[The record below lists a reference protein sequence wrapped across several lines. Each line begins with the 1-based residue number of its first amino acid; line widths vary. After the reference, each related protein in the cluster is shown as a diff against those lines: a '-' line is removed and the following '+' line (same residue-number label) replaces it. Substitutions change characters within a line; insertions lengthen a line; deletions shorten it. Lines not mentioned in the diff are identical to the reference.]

1 MQNPQVLENTG
12 GHPFLAAPLGYFWA
26 LCYYDFM
33 ISIPQTFIFI
43 GRSGS
48 GKGTQ
53 ATLLQAYL
61 EKGTSGGTS
70 GGADG
75 ADQAKLPVK
84 YLQTGAEFRSFLQG
98 TTYTQK
104 TAKALSAKGALQPAF
119 LAIYMWAKFFTEKLT
134 GNEHLIIDGT
144 PRKRDE
150 AQVLHSVF
158 GFYQRA
164 KPIVLFMNIS
174 EDVAAKRLA
183 ARHRLDDN
191 SAEIRGRLAW
201 YKTDVEPAV
210 EWYRTHPD
218 YRFIEVNGEQT
229 EAKIHEDIIAAIA
242 QK

>member
-1 MQNPQVLENTG
+1 MN
-12 GHPFLAAPLGYFWA
+12 
-26 LCYYDFM
+26 
-33 ISIPQTFIFI
+33 PQTFIFI

-61 EKGTSGGTS
+61 EKGTSAGGV
-70 GGADG
+70 GGASVP
-75 ADQAKLPVK
+75 ALPVK

-98 TTYTQK
+98 DSYTQK

-134 GNEHLIIDGT
+134 GGEHLIIDGT

-150 AQVLHSVF
+150 AQVLDSVF
-158 GFYQRA
+158 SFYDR
-164 KPIVLFMNIS
+164 PRPVVLFMNVS
-174 EDVAAKRLA
+174 EAEAARRLA
-183 ARHRLDDN
+183 ARQRLDDN

-210 EWYRTHPD
+210 EWYRTNPN
-218 YRFIEVNGEQT
+218 YRFVEVNGEQA
-229 EAKIHEDIIAAIA
+229 EAKIHADIVAAIA
-242 QK
+242 VPTPSK